1 MSSFKKS
8 IIDELSE
15 TLSDKEK
22 LSNFLTHVGNIDI
35 SILEKYIN
43 TSALTPH
50 EGIFMYYDV
59 DPRESSINELFYEPG
74 LTPSMGH
81 KNVMI
86 RHHYTLPSRR
96 SGTIYEK
103 QTYVENVQHHL
114 GTDTCNNP
122 IPSPPELWFRSL
134 GGSVDYVNGT
144 LHFPMRM
151 PSIGEDFRSYTIR
164 RYKVSAEYLLFIAAQ
179 LEFDRKHNNAPV
191 FCDSSIS
198 YVADI
203 LSGKKS
209 LDSKQYTPRK
219 ISVTQTKELLHAWV
233 LVYVYQKKEY
243 LPVLEYY
250 LYAGYVV
257 NITKKCGG
265 NHEK

>member
-1 MSSFKKS
+1 MSIMSCSKIAAELCEKENLLEFLYHLENVCPLKNYFEEWKKTKATIS
-8 IIDELSE
+8 HE
-15 TLSDKEK
+15 EK
-22 LSNFLTHVGNIDI
+22 
-35 SILEKYIN
+35 
-43 TSALTPH
+43 
-50 EGIFMYYDV
+50 
-59 DPRESSINELFYEPG
+59 DPRESALKELFCDI
-74 LTPSMGH
+74 GH

-103 QTYVENVQHHL
+103 QTHAEKNCGSPNKSV
-114 GTDTCNNP
+114 P
-122 IPSPPELWFRSL
+122 PPPELWFRSL

-151 PSIGEDFRSYTIR
+151 PAIGEDFCSYTIR
-164 RYKVSAEYLLFIAAQ
+164 RHKVSAAHLLFIAAQ
-179 LEFDRKHNNAPV
+179 LEFDRRHHNPPI

-203 LSGKKS
+203 LSEQKS

-219 ISVTQTKELLHAWV
+219 ISVAQTKELLHAWV

-257 NITKKCGG
+257 SITKKCGG